1 MILMQHLK
9 HFVDI
14 VEGVHS
20 GGTTLFGLR
29 KGKPIRDQLS
39 VYLELFRDKNFEN
52 EVIKKLTFSLCKNI
66 KVDPEKKHIYIH
78 TFITPITPSAAS
90 RGQLMERMAG

>member
-52 EVIKKLTFSLCKNI
+52 ELIKK
-66 KVDPEKKHIYIH
+66 
-78 TFITPITPSAAS
+78 
-90 RGQLMERMAG
+90 